1 MIHYPRTLLNRLP
14 FSDNSMLLALA
25 VVVGLTTG
33 ICVALFRS
41 AIEWVHEVFGIEFGE
56 HFLGGWLESVGI
68 DPDLSIIVVLVL
80 AGLVVG
86 TIVHFMVGHERHH
99 GVAGIIEAVALAGGR
114 LPYMKAPAKIVA
126 SVISLGAGA
135 SVGPEDPSVQIGAG
149 LGSFFGQKL
158 RLSEEYIS
166 LLVAAGAASA
176 IAAAFNAP
184 IAGVFFALEIIL
196 REFTS
201 RTFGIVV
208 LAAVISSGFTQAV
221 RGASPIFEDLS
232 YVLGNPLQLIF
243 FLILGFL
250 LAGISIVAIRFFY
263 WMSHVWH
270 ERIHL
275 PIPIETAVTGL
286 AVGIVG
292 YFLPEILGPG
302 EEFMHNVLTGHLE
315 PQLGI
320 LMLVLIGVAKWVM
333 TATSIGGQFIGG
345 VFAPTLFVGIV
356 LGNAYGEL
364 VNVILPQTT
373 VGAPQNYAIAGMAG
387 LLAGV
392 VRAPITA
399 IMLVF
404 EITDDYALILPMMLT
419 AGVCILLLERTRTH
433 GIYMTSLV
441 NQGVY
446 LKQGRDIDLMQAIT
460 VEEAM
465 LTPAPSVPI
474 NMDLRQLRDAF
485 HDQQT
490 RALCVVTEDNEL
502 YGIVT
507 LGDLQRAFESAIRH
521 PEHGAK
527 SVGDIAT
534 TEIISV
540 HPEEALWSAIRKMGI
555 HEIGRVPVVDS
566 HNGAVVGMLR
576 RHDIMKAYNVAAAR
590 KLRDQH
596 IAEQVRLQ
604 TLTGAHVLEYHVRK
618 GSSLCN
624 KQVQEV
630 EWPPESVIASI
641 QRKNRLIVPHGS
653 TKLQADDM
661 LTLVADADSELL
673 LNRLF
678 GEMSQD

>member
-14 FSDNSMLLALA
+14 FSDNSVLLMLA
-25 VVVGLTTG
+25 VIVGLTTG
-33 ICVALFRS
+33 ICVALFR
-41 AIEWVHEVFGIEFGE
+41 AGIEWVHEILAVDFGE
-56 HFLGGWLESVGI
+56 TFLGGILESIGV
-68 DPDLSIIVVLVL
+68 DPRLSIIIVLVL

-86 TIVHFMVGHERHH
+86 AIAQQLIGHERHH
-99 GVAGIIEAVALAGGR
+99 GVAGIIEAVALTGGR
-114 LPYMKAPAKIVA
+114 LPFLKAPAK
-126 SVISLGAGA
+126 VIAAMLSLGAGA
-135 SVGPEDPSVQIGAG
+135 SVGPEDPSVQIGAN

-221 RGASPIFEDLS
+221 RGASPIFENLS
-232 YVLGNPLQLIF
+232 YVLGDPVQLVF
-243 FLILGFL
+243 SLILGVL
-250 LAGISIVAIRFFY
+250 LAGISIIAIRFFY
-263 WMSHVWH
+263 WQSHIWH
-270 ERIHL
+270 NKIHL
-275 PIPIETAVTGL
+275 PIPIETAITGL

-292 YFLPEILGPG
+292 YFLPQILGPG

-315 PQLGI
+315 PELGVV
-320 LMLVLIGVAKWVM
+320 MLLIIGVAKWVM
-333 TATSIGGQFIGG
+333 TATSIGGQFMGG

-364 VNVILPQTT
+364 VGMIFPESA
-373 VGAPQNYAIAGMAG
+373 VGSPQNYAIAGMAG

-419 AGVCILLLERTRTH
+419 TGVCILLLERTGTH

-441 NQGVY
+441 KQGLY

-465 LTPAPSVPI
+465 LQPAPSVP
-474 NMDLRQLRDAF
+474 MHLDLRQLRDAF

-490 RALCVVTEDNEL
+490 RALCVIKDDNEL

-507 LGDLQRAFESAIRH
+507 LGDLQRAFESTIRN
-521 PEHGAK
+521 PDSGAK
-527 SVGDIAT
+527 TVGEIAST
-534 TEIISV
+534 SIISV
-540 HPEEALWSAIRKMGI
+540 HPEEALWSAIRKMGM

-590 KLRDQH
+590 KLREQH
-596 IAEQVRLQ
+596 VAEQVRLQ

-618 GSSLCN
+618 GSSLC
-624 KQVQEV
+624 KKKIQEV
-630 EWPPESVIASI
+630 DWPPEAVIASI
-641 QRKNRLIVPHGS
+641 QRNSRLIVPHGS
-653 TKLQADDM
+653 TTLMADDM
-661 LTLVADADSELL
+661 LTLVADSDSELL
-673 LNRLF
+673 LDRLF
-678 GEMSQD
+678 GEDGRA